1 MLIGLMSLRNQLV
14 YIQFHPV
21 TYMVKLNIE
30 MSMAAMITKLA
41 RERGTGDTRVVLS
54 SSQDQYRHDRRADLQ
69 LSDIG
74 PDRSAYSAGAH
85 QNHSHVYGPG
95 HEHKAADGLAGISK
109 ETTIHVMTQN
119 AFPNRDYNK

>member
-1 MLIGLMSLRNQLV
+1 MLIGLMSLKNQLV

-41 RERGTGDTRVVLS
+41 REPGTGDTRVVLS
-54 SSQDQYRHDRRADLQ
+54 SSQDQHRHDRRTDLQ
-69 LSDIG
+69 LSDIDL
-74 PDRSAYSAGAH
+74 DRRAYPEDAR

-95 HEHKAADGLAGISK
+95 HEQKAAGGLAGINK
-109 ETTIHVMTQN
+109 ETTIHVMTQH
-119 AFPNRDYNK
+119 AFPDREYNK